1 MMAFSNRPL
10 PTPSLLALLLTG
22 AAVAF
27 VETGPPS
34 AEDALTREI
43 FEELIEI
50 NTTDSVGDN
59 TKAAEA
65 MARRLRAAG
74 FPEEDVRVLGPH
86 PRKGNLVARLR
97 GSGKREPILLL
108 AHIDVVE
115 ALPSDWSFD
124 PFTFLAKAGSFYG
137 RGTPG

>member
-10 PTPSLLALLLTG
+10 LTLSLLALLFTG

-27 VETGPPS
+27 VGTGPPS
-34 AEDALTREI
+34 AEDALAREI

-65 MARRLRAAG
+65 MARRLRDAG
-74 FPEEDVRVLGPH
+74 FSEEDVRVCAGALELELIVYGH
-86 PRKGNLVARLR
+86 AARNCAAPRIRPRL
-97 GSGKREPILLL
+97 PPT
-108 AHIDVVE
+108 V
-115 ALPSDWSFD
+115 
-124 PFTFLAKAGSFYG
+124 TFLDAVGPATIWTNRSH
-137 RGTPG
+137 